1 MSSGSV
7 SNESRCRS
15 FSYPIEG
22 TACATDLGATNPAG
36 PQRQRILQSSPNHVR
51 QKAPSPRKSNPRPS
65 APSMDTLN
73 LDDSVDKLLGYLH
86 DLLNLSI
93 NDLLAIADAR
103 YRKSWA
109 AVRSENRLFLWFNSW
124 IFWPLT
130 IVYAMYLRL
139 PLLMAAHVGN
149 HLILFLQVA
158 CRRSELFRKLVKQ
171 VYSLIILAMTIFHV
185 VTTTKLSDIATSL
198 GSTVAEVIRLW
209 LSPPNQQQQRKP
221 RSLTELVE
229 LLEYDEVDEIMVGQ
243 DGKNNGG
250 RLSLRP
256 SGSRRCSM
264 IPKSLFRAK
273 IRVHSNRDML
283 SELQTKCQPLICKSR
298 SRTLQSNLSNAS
310 LESDWF
316 HYDADSPL
324 SLPCTPESR
333 AQYVSYCNLE
343 ADRVVFLARD
353 RLRLEA
359 QVESNDFHSR
369 EAACE
374 LLHKGKTVAFDDS
387 MPVPGVWFA
396 CGQHVAL
403 KVDGSGCSSCRASVP
418 VWEDIHV
425 YIEFAITNQSVDGE
439 FRDPLELCVGLMPA
453 DQRAV
458 TMVGHGSRSIGLRSD
473 GHALINGCLYGT
485 SLTGFQTPIGRSK
498 RSIPVVMDAAST
510 VGMLINLPSS
520 RVSDTS
526 RSTPIRG
533 VRRSEALERASVDT
547 DGMNSDASVSG
558 ITDCERDCP
567 DHDFIVAFNVN
578 GTAVHLSPAGVSAL
592 RSWFDGLGG
601 TEMFPAVSL
610 LTKNTG
616 AWCRFC
622 ESDVRFRL
630 RSLIGAPEGVPVY
643 CLDGSVLISTQQ

>member
-1 MSSGSV
+1 
-7 SNESRCRS
+7 
-15 FSYPIEG
+15 
-22 TACATDLGATNPAG
+22 
-36 PQRQRILQSSPNHVR
+36 
-51 QKAPSPRKSNPRPS
+51 
-65 APSMDTLN
+65 MDTSN
-73 LDDSVDKLLGYLH
+73 LDDSVDKLFGYLH

-185 VTTTKLSDIATSL
+185 VTTTKLSDIAASL
-198 GSTVAEVIRLW
+198 GSTVAEVVRLW

-229 LLEYDEVDEIMVGQ
+229 LLEYDEVDDMMVEQ
-243 DGKNNGG
+243 DSKASNNH
-250 RLSLRP
+250 LALRP
-256 SGSRRCSM
+256 STKKRSSM

-273 IRVHSNRDML
+273 IRVHSNRDLL
-283 SELQTKCQPLICKSR
+283 SDMQAKSQPLIRKSR
-298 SRTLQSNLSNAS
+298 SRTLQSNLSAAS
-310 LESDWF
+310 LESEWF

-359 QVESNDFHSR
+359 QVEYKDLHSR

-374 LLHKGKTVAFDDS
+374 LLHRGKTVAFDDS
-387 MPVPGVWFA
+387 VPVPGVWFA

-418 VWEDIHV
+418 VWGDINV
-425 YIEFAITNQSVDGE
+425 YVEFAITNQSVETE

-453 DQRAV
+453 GQQSV
-458 TMVGHGSRSIGLRSD
+458 TMVGHGTKSIGLRSD

-485 SLTGFQTPIGRSK
+485 SLTGFQILIGRSK
-498 RSIPVVMDAAST
+498 RNAPVVMDTAST
-510 VGMLINLPSS
+510 VGMLICLPNSS
-520 RVSDTS
+520 RSRDS
-526 RSTPIRG
+526 NILRSTPQ
-533 VRRSEALERASVDT
+533 RRVCETEGEGRTSWSGQHLSQSASVDGSR
-547 DGMNSDASVSG
+547 DLNSDASVSG
-558 ITDCERDCP
+558 ITDCERDSP
-567 DHDFIVAFNVN
+567 DPDFTIAFNVN
-578 GTAVHLSPAGVSAL
+578 GMAVHLSPAGASAL
-592 RSWFDGLGG
+592 RSWFDGLNG
-601 TEMFPAVSL
+601 TEMYPAVSL

-616 AWCRFC
+616 VWCRFC

-643 CLDGSVLISTQQ
+643 CLDGSVLISAQQ